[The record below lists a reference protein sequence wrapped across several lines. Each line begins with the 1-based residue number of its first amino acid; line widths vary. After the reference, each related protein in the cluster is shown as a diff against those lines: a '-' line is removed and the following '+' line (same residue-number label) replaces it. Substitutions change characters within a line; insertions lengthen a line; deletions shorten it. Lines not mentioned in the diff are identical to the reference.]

1 MDVLSSENLT
11 AGTCSCAGVSV
22 KKSITVGLQLNEM
35 YLKAMPAIW
44 KSRRAN
50 VQLEQTFQEQRCDLH
65 DSTQGR

>member
-35 YLKAMPAIW
+35 YLRAMPAIG
-44 KSRRAN
+44 KES
-50 VQLEQTFQEQRCDLH
+50 Q
-65 DSTQGR
+65 S